1 LLAHPETHHPF
12 IDSDLFERIGGAL
25 TISALIASLY
35 DGIES
40 DPMLRP
46 LFGRDLA
53 LERESQ
59 QRFSTGWF
67 GGEREYTNRAYLALE
82 HRHDLLPITRARGKM
97 ICAFQSCARS
107 YGVRPARHDLDSAP
121 CSGAVDDKGR
131 TPQDR
136 LENAA
141 KSGDREALRRAL
153 RGPRRRKR
161 SPC

>member
-1 LLAHPETHHPF
+1 MLAHPETHHPF

-82 HRHDLLPITRARGKM
+82 HRHDLLPITRAGARARRNDFAHFSRAPDLTVSDPHAM
-97 ICAFQSCARS
+97 IWIPRLAR
-107 YGVRPARHDLDSAP
+107 AP
-121 CSGAVDDKGR
+121 
-131 TPQDR
+131 
-136 LENAA
+136 
-141 KSGDREALRRAL
+141 
-153 RGPRRRKR
+153 
-161 SPC
+161 